1 LPYGFAQRKLA
12 SSAAHLNARSPHAG
26 RVPSLVLLT
35 DDDRLADPLAAA
47 RALPR
52 GAMVVVRSR
61 DAARRMTLAEKM
73 MAIANTRALVVLIAN
88 DARLAE
94 QCGADGLHLSEA
106 QAHLAAH
113 WRALRPRWFIT
124 AAAHDLRGAPRDKSV
139 DALLLSPVFATRSHP
154 GAAALTPVRAN
165 RIASALRV
173 PVYALGGVTARNA
186 RLLHGFSGIAAI
198 GALSV

>member
-35 DDDRLADPLAAA
+35 DDDRLGDPLAAA
-47 RALPR
+47 RALPK

-61 DAARRMTLAEKM
+61 DAERRKTWAEKLM
-73 MAIANTRALVVLIAN
+73 PIAKTRALVVLIAN

-124 AAAHDLRGAPRDKSV
+124 AAAHDLRAAAMCKWV
-139 DALLLSPVFATRSHP
+139 DALLLSPIFATHSHP
-154 GAAALTPVRAN
+154 GAVSLTPVRAN
-165 RIASALRV
+165 HMANALRL